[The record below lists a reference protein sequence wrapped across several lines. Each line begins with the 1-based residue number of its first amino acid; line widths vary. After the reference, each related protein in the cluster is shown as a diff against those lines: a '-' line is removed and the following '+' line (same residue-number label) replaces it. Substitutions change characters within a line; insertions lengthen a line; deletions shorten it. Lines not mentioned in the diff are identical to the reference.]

1 MLIQKAPR
9 NFKGIELIENSHAE
23 NGVGQAFISYKYID
37 ENGELGEFN
46 VFYRR
51 YKYKTEEMSAE
62 IIDDPGVFTNSFK
75 VVRLSDGLFGYVREE
90 DGVLLPERFLI
101 AGEFDEHGF
110 AMVGKENGVTFIDK
124 DFNAIA
130 SLKSYRNGNESFA
143 PLRLLDLKG
152 LDPLRFNDGQG
163 NACVPQAVI
172 GYLHNRFFIGHVC
185 FRNLVSYVDL
195 EGNVKS
201 FYKYGVD
208 VPEKWFT
215 TLPNNDKSDILE
227 SLYAKR
233 FNKDGYLVLDNLILF
248 EAGYYS
254 TFEDITNLL
263 IQSGNPFIKNLSEIL
278 IKGALNSQDDT
289 KHFTMKP
296 NDSK

>member
-9 NFKGIELIENSHAE
+9 NFKGLELIENSHAE

-37 ENGELGEFN
+37 ENGESDEFN

-51 YKYKTEEMSAE
+51 YKYKTEEMCVD
-62 IIDDPGVFTNSFK
+62 IIDDPGVFTNGFK

-90 DGVLLPERFLI
+90 DGMLLPERFLI
-101 AGEFDEHGF
+101 AGEFDEYGF

-124 DFNAIA
+124 DFNALA
-130 SLKSYRNGNESFA
+130 SLKSYRNGNESFT
-143 PLRLLDLKG
+143 LLDRLNLDG
-152 LDPLRFNDGQG
+152 LDPLKFDNRQG

-172 GYLHNRFFIGHVC
+172 GYSHNRFFIGHVC
-185 FRNLVSYVDL
+185 FGNLVSYVDL
-195 EGNVKS
+195 EGNVKP
-201 FYKYGVD
+201 FYKYGID
-208 VPEKWFT
+208 VPEKYFSA
-215 TLPNNDKSDILE
+215 LPNNDKSDILE
-227 SLYAKR
+227 SLYAKQ
-233 FNKDGYLVLDNLILF
+233 FNRDGYLVLENLILF

-254 TFEDITNLL
+254 TFEDITSLL
-263 IQSGNPFIKNLSEIL
+263 IQSGNPFIKNLSETL
-278 IKGALNSQDDT
+278 AQKTLTPQDGT